1 MKYVNKIKFFL
12 QCVILLILLSS
23 TQGYPQKPEDNN
35 ATKADDKPTSPIP
48 TMTHTKND
56 TALPISTTVALTTI
70 AETHTTTMSAI
81 PAESATTS
89 ATTVAIKALENEETS
104 NAQRQKRQ
112 ATIPAFPTNALPG
125 NGPPSNLGAP
135 PSGSIPLPSGS
146 SLPQPNIATA
156 GAMNNSISPSL
167 AASPKSI
174 SAAAASLQPVKFPP
188 AGK

>member
-104 NAQRQKRQ
+104 NAQRQ
-112 ATIPAFPTNALPG
+112 TFPTNALPG

>member
-23 TQGYPQKPEDNN
+23 TQGYPQKDNN

-104 NAQRQKRQ
+104 NAQRQT
-112 ATIPAFPTNALPG
+112 TIPAFPTNALPG